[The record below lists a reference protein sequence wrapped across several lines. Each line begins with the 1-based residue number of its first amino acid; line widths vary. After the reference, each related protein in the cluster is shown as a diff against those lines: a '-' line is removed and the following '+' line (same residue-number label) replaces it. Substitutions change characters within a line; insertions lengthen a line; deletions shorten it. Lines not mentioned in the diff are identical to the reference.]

1 MMEKINACDH
11 RVMRRLPQFSL
22 LALLV
27 PFLCVTASA
36 ADGGLGPFAIEVPGN
51 GAAEHCLKLAA
62 GQSIRYRFDSTGLV
76 DFNIHYHR
84 GETVH
89 LPLERKA
96 VKILNGEFRAEST
109 EDYCLMWEARGAGSV
124 KINGRIEAL
133 KVAAPQ

>member
-1 MMEKINACDH
+1 
-11 RVMRRLPQFSL
+11 MRQYSQLCRLSL
-22 LALLV
+22 LALLA

-36 ADGGLGPFAIEVPGN
+36 ADGGLGPFTFEVPGK

-96 VKILNGEFRAEST
+96 VKTLNGEFRAEST
-109 EDYCLMWEARGAGSV
+109 EDYCLMWETRSAGSV
-124 KINGRIEAL
+124 EINGRIEAL
-133 KVAAPQ
+133 KAATPQ